1 MRPIALLSAA
11 TLFGLGALVSTSASA
26 WDGYRYSQR
35 TTTIQEIDDDDRPPP
50 RYGHGYRSI
59 GYGDGY
65 EAPRYRTRR
74 ITREVIEYDRDDD
87 IDD

>member
-1 MRPIALLSAA
+1 MRPIALVSAVS
-11 TLFGLGALVSTSASA
+11 LFGLGALVSTSASA

-35 TTTIQEIDDDDRPPP
+35 TTTVQEIDDDGPPPP

-59 GYGDGY
+59 GYGEVY

-74 ITREVIEYDRDDD
+74 ITREVIEYDRDD